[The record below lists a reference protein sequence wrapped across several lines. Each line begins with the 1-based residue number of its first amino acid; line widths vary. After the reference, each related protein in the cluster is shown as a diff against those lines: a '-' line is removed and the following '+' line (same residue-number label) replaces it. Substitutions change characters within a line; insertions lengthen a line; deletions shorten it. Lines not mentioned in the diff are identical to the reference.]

1 MVRKRA
7 APSNA
12 STQPAARGRPR
23 CNARSTYANIP
34 KNQDIEEP
42 IVEDQPLVAEEQLA
56 PNPTPE
62 QVLQQLQAE
71 LQNTQQERD
80 RLAATFA
87 ANQRAI

>member
-1 MVRKRA
+1 MARKRA
-7 APSNA
+7 PPSNA
-12 STQPAARGRPR
+12 SAQPAARERPR
-23 CNARSTYANIP
+23 CNARSTYASILE
-34 KNQDIEEP
+34 NQDIEEP
-42 IVEDQPLVAEEQLA
+42 IVEDQPLVAKEQLA